1 MCQLHCRRKREAHGT
16 RNAVWGCRPL
26 GHRPRKLTSMETAFF
41 FFTRPSLPGP
51 VRLSA
56 RRSLDFSPHY
66 KNAELLPE
74 VRGTRHET
82 HFSNIWLIR
91 FSSQSYLKKKKKD
104 PCLRM
109 ELMPEDLSD
118 VPLPLRPSPGHLPGS
133 PQETESPTQI
143 IQPSRRKCR

>member
-1 MCQLHCRRKREAHGT
+1 MRRTGQGMPSGGAVRWGTDPGSSPPWKRH
-16 RNAVWGCRPL
+16 
-26 GHRPRKLTSMETAFF
+26 FF

-91 FSSQSYLKKKKKD
+91 FSSQSYLKKKKKKI
-104 PCLRM
+104 PAY
-109 ELMPEDLSD
+109 
-118 VPLPLRPSPGHLPGS
+118 GWN
-133 PQETESPTQI
+133 
-143 IQPSRRKCR
+143 